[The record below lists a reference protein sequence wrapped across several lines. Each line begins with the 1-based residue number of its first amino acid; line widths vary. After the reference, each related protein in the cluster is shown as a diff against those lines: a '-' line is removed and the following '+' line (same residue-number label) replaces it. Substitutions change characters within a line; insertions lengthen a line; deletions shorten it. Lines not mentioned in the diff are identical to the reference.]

1 MSPNPAVLRVIV
13 GSQAYG
19 VATDQS
25 DTDIIAITVDSPQ
38 HLIGLGSRTKAT
50 VQRDAG
56 HGERSRAGD
65 TETTTYRLRH
75 FVQLASQGNPHL
87 LDPLFAAPDMVLEVT
102 DLGRQLRQMR
112 HAFLSVRTV
121 HRCLGYAE
129 SQKQLL
135 LGRGTRQSR
144 MPKRRELIEM
154 HGYDTKYAGHI
165 LRLGIQA
172 HEVATTGDLQLP
184 MYAGDRDLVRAVRA
198 GQVALSGV
206 LSRFD
211 AYADAT
217 RKVLNSGRCAV
228 PERPD
233 IASVDR
239 WLIDAHRDCWGW
251 G

>member
-1 MSPNPAVLRVIV
+1 MSSNPALLRVIV

-25 DTDIIAITVDSPQ
+25 DTDIVAITLDPPED
-38 HLIGLGSRTKAT
+38 LIGLGRRTKAT
-50 VQRDAG
+50 VQRDAA
-56 HGERSRAGD
+56 HGERSNAGH

-75 FVQLASQGNPHL
+75 FVQLASQGNPNL

-102 DLGRQLRQMR
+102 ESGRGLRSMR
-112 HAFLSVRTV
+112 HTFLSVGTV
-121 HRCLGYAE
+121 HRFLGYAE
-129 SQKQLL
+129 SQKQRL
-135 LGRGTRQSR
+135 LGRGTHQSR
-144 MPKRRELIEM
+144 MPKRPELIGQ
-154 HGYDTKYAGHI
+154 HGYDTKYAGHM
-165 LRLGIQA
+165 LRLVIQA
-172 HEVATTGDLQLP
+172 HEIATTGDLQLP

-211 AYADAT
+211 AYTSAT